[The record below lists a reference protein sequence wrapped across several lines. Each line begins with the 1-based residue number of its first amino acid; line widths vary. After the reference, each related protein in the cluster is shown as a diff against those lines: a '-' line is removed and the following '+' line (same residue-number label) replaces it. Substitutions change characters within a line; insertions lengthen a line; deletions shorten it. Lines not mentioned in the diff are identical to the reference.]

1 VFGHIDKDNKTCDRN
16 RDIWYVSEETVQEKI
31 RSFTD
36 KVTGLEKDLEEAKS
50 NLAKA
55 ESNLA
60 EAQSNLAEAQ
70 SNLDELEQTAT
81 DAREAE
87 ILSLRAELSGLNI
100 SEEQITEAV
109 VKKVVA
115 ILDDGLAK
123 MSQAEM
129 EQEYLYRKK
138 ANITYAQF
146 REYSRWNRHIKKQRS
161 SPGRFFFTVNGKEY
175 SIRKTGVEIKHDA
188 ATRRRLLLAMY
199 ALDFPKAERLETEKK
214 VDGIVV
220 DSVTKAMKARLEI
233 ALRLKATIRAKRF
246 HHFDGRLLYA
256 INWDGAPFNKTGA
269 LTNQSVLLAA
279 CLNEGFTTTL
289 ESLIFLGVISS
300 SEDSEE
306 SKKLCRN
313 IDKKLQSFKKLVEEE
328 GIIIEGLRFTSVEY
342 VLACDMKA
350 ANKLQGAGSH
360 ASTFFSTSHIGLTKD
375 SVGYGVNGR
384 SKKEEVLFKDFHRKA
399 DDTEQKWK
407 PGELPIPITPSSMS
421 KLKKDLK
428 VRMGRGRY
436 GDIDTLDGKDL
447 KKWTE
452 AAKKIAKNAGHG
464 FFNAEF
470 FPETDFVTATY
481 CALHY
486 KTVKVLDFLDLS
498 CMALMNYDRYCGRL
512 ETMGASL
519 GHFINSLENDKVMKS
534 QLNSYASD
542 ARMFWLKL
550 DLKKSLCH
558 SGTGLRK
565 LNKLVEKMIKP
576 SRLLGRQAN
585 IPLSALHKFG
595 ELLHEARENGNFNDR
610 QKVSKKSEAEINKD
624 MDQVISALLALL
636 LAIRNVTYWMGRSG
650 FEIYGQD
657 KNASEEDYKAYVRD
671 CNKQLKKAAMELEL
685 IQTSLFPEYVRPYDV
700 CATYSM
706 PHISTILAEKG
717 ILLGRAGLLECYESF
732 HKYYASLS
740 AFKSAVSTSKYESSN
755 MYKFSTMWL
764 IYAFLPMQPY
774 GIAKEV
780 RASKGWKFRSQ
791 IIPEEKYPF
800 FNKNDG
806 CF

>member
-1 VFGHIDKDNKTCDRN
+1 MFGHIDKDNKTCDRN

-36 KVTGLEKDLEEAKS
+36 KVTGLERDLEEAKS
-50 NLAKA
+50 NLAEAESNLTEA

-60 EAQSNLAEAQ
+60 EAKTDLATA
-70 SNLDELEQTAT
+70 EQTAR

-87 ILSLRAELSGLNI
+87 ILALQYSSMNI

-115 ILDDGLAK
+115 IFEDGLAK
-123 MSQAEM
+123 MNQAEM

-146 REYSRWNRHIKKQRS
+146 REYSRWNRHVKNQRS
-161 SPGRFFFTVNGKEY
+161 YQGRFFFTVNGKEY
-175 SIRKTGVEIKHDA
+175 SIRKTSVEIKHDA
-188 ATRRRLLLAMY
+188 ATRIRLLKAMY
-199 ALDFPKAERLETEKK
+199 AIDFPKAERLDTEKA
-214 VDGIVV
+214 VDGVVV

-233 ALRLKATIRAKRF
+233 ALRLKKTIRAKRF

-269 LTNQSVLLAA
+269 LSNQSVLLAA

-313 IDKKLQSFKKLVEEE
+313 IDKKLQSFKKIVEEE

-384 SKKEEVLFKDFHRKA
+384 AKTEEVLFKDFHRKA
-399 DDTEQKWK
+399 DDTEEKWK
-407 PGELPIPITPSSMS
+407 PGKLPIPITPSSMS
-421 KLKKDLK
+421 KLKKDLR
-428 VRMGRGRY
+428 VRMARGRY
-436 GDIDTLDGKDL
+436 GDIDQLEGKNL
-447 KKWTE
+447 KRWIE
-452 AAKKIAKNAGHG
+452 AAKKIAKKEGHA
-464 FFNAEF
+464 FFNSEF
-470 FPETDFVTATY
+470 FPETEFVTATY

-512 ETMGASL
+512 ETIGASL
-519 GHFINSLENDKVMKS
+519 GHFLNSLENDKVMKS
-534 QLNSYASD
+534 QLNTYASD
-542 ARMFWLKL
+542 ARIFWLKL

-558 SGTGLRK
+558 SGAGLTK

-576 SRLLGRQAN
+576 SRLIGRQAN

-595 ELLHEARENGNFNDR
+595 ELLHEARESGKFNNR
-610 QKVSKKSEAEINKD
+610 KKVSKKSEAEINED
-624 MDQVISALLALL
+624 MDQVISALSALL

-650 FEIYGQD
+650 FEIYGQN
-657 KNASEEDYKAYVRD
+657 KNASEEDYKSYVHD
-671 CNKQLKKAAMELEL
+671 CNKQLKKAAMELEI
-685 IQTSLFPEYVRPYDV
+685 IQTCLFPDYVRPYDV

-706 PHISTILAEKG
+706 PHISNILAEKG
-717 ILLGRAGLLECYESF
+717 ILLGRAGLLECYEAF

-755 MYKFSTMWL
+755 MHKFSTMWL

-774 GIAKEV
+774 GLAKEV
-780 RASKGWKFRSQ
+780 RASKGWKFRSR

-800 FNKNDG
+800 FHKDDG